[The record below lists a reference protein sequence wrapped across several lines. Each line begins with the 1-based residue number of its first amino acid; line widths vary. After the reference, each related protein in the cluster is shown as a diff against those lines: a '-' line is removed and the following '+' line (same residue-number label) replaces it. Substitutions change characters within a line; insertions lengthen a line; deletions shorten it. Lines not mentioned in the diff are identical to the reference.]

1 MTKYYGLSSSEFKT
15 VTLVCTFFSDAPE
28 NIELSDET
36 LVLREGISSEKVV
49 CSSQAYPEANYFW
62 TFNDQVKMDV

>member
-1 MTKYYGLSSSEFKT
+1 MNQKSKLGKASL
-15 VTLVCTFFSDAPE
+15 VDLVCIFFFSDAPE

-62 TFNDQVKMDV
+62 TFNDQVKN